1 MGSSQWIIS
10 KPKQDKQK
18 LGKEKELLKN
28 EVESW
33 RSYFQL
39 SYSGW
44 VPKWL
49 TFDYRVTVPPGNK
62 VHEGVVEV
70 KHCSHLFSSHLVNK
84 YQCIR
89 APLLKIAAMEL
100 EDFYYEDK

>member
-10 KPKQDKQK
+10 KPKKKNKQK
-18 LGKEKELLKN
+18 PGKEKELLKN
-28 EVESW
+28 EVMSW

-49 TFDYRVTVPPGNK
+49 TFDYRVTVPPSYKGHK
-62 VHEGVVEV
+62 GVVEV

-89 APLLKIAAMEL
+89 APFAKNSSRAAGRLLL
-100 EDFYYEDK
+100 